1 MIRSNRCAVREP
13 PSMRPVAVLRF
24 SPTEGPAYFA
34 DWLDRRGITWTIVP
48 LDAAA
53 AVPADPRAYSGLAL
67 MGGPMGVNDAL
78 PWIEPVCALLRMA
91 VDAGI
96 PVLGHCLGGQLLA
109 KALGA
114 PVARAKV
121 PEIGWIDVDVTDAR
135 ARGDWFGGRPRFTTF
150 QWHYDAFAR
159 PPGAV
164 PVLTNTFNPNQAYVV
179 DGRHIGL
186 QCHVE
191 MTRALVE
198 TWLASGASELPATS
212 SASAQCAA
220 DIRRDLDRRLAELHA
235 VADDVYSRWATG
247 LAN

>member
-1 MIRSNRCAVREP
+1 MSAQA
-13 PSMRPVAVLRF
+13 MRPVAILRF

-34 DWLDRRGITWTIVP
+34 DWLERRGRAHAIVA
-48 LDAAA
+48 LDAGAP
-53 AVPADPRAYSGLAL
+53 VPSDPRAFAGLAL
-67 MGGPMGVNDAL
+67 MGGPMGANDAL
-78 PWIEPVCALLRMA
+78 PWIEPVCGLLRTA
-91 VDAGI
+91 VEAGI

-114 PVARAKV
+114 PVVRADV

-150 QWHYDAFAR
+150 QWHYDSFAL
-159 PPGAV
+159 PAGAV
-164 PVLTNTFNPNQAYVV
+164 PVLANAFNPNQAYVV

-191 MTRALVE
+191 MTRPLVE

-212 SASAQCAA
+212 SASAQSAA

-235 VADDVYSRWATG
+235 VADDVYARWATG
-247 LAN
+247 LVN